1 MMFLMKMM
9 MTNTTAG
16 PNVLLSNH
24 ESPVRLPQRGAPVV
38 VGHLYRRQTKHRYYP
53 RRVVPRRLN
62 ILARQEQTTTTMTLY
77 HQANPTDVWPR
88 FVRFANPTE
97 ELPVNTTASSVTA
110 RDNSNAASV
119 LPGDNREEEHYDTSS
134 SSNNDQCWYSEK
146 DYGRILAENQ
156 HIIELGRKILDQQGS
171 IEDESI
177 PCLKG
182 LECYLSPEEA
192 ERRQRKVTDHARRM
206 LSTTTAALSTIG

>member
-1 MMFLMKMM
+1 MFMMKMM
-9 MTNTTAG
+9 MTTNTTTAA

-24 ESPVRLPQRGAPVV
+24 ESAVLLPPLRGSAPAV
-38 VGHLYRRQTKHRYYP
+38 VGGHYRRQTKHRYYP

-62 ILARQEQTTTTMTLY
+62 ILARQEQQTTTMTMY

-88 FVRFANPTE
+88 FVRFANPTIE
-97 ELPVNTTASSVTA
+97 ELPVNTTTTSVTA
-110 RDNSNAASV
+110 NAA
-119 LPGDNREEEHYDTSS
+119 LPPGDNREEELYSS
-134 SSNNDQCWYSEK
+134 NNNDQCWYSEK

-156 HIIELGRKILDQQGS
+156 HIIDLGRKILDQQGS
-171 IEDESI
+171 IEEESI

-206 LSTTTAALSTIG
+206 LSTTAGALSTIG